1 MTYKISNQNLV
12 VVMGGHTK
20 PNLGSQRHLPIF
32 VDDEGIEYISYNGLV
47 LQKLSDFKFDF
58 SRRETVNRG

>member
-1 MTYKISNQNLV
+1 MIYSITNENLV
-12 VVMGGHTK
+12 VVMGGHAK

-32 VDDEGIEYISYNGLV
+32 KDENNVEYISYNGLV